1 MLGCRREG
9 GEIWGEIL
17 GEFSRSTDWEIRQEW
32 VECFQQ
38 LRYTRMNVKL
48 KRRKRERNNKL
59 QK

>member
-1 MLGCRREG
+1 MQEG
-9 GEIWGEIL
+9 RGEIWGEIL

-38 LRYTRMNVKL
+38 LRYTRMNAKL

>member
-1 MLGCRREG
+1 MQEG
-9 GEIWGEIL
+9 RGEIWGEIL